1 MVIGRDRSMLGIH
14 KPIMLNASRLLIV
27 DLLESAQDL
36 GRRVTLVTV
45 IEQVTEEVAKLE
57 WKLLS
62 IL

>member
-1 MVIGRDRSMLGIH
+1 MLGIH
-14 KPIMLNASRLLIV
+14 KPRMLNESRLLIV

-36 GRRVTLVTV
+36 GRRITLVTV